1 MGTTIRLQGT
11 DGPVELVLTQ
21 SASADGATNPTLLS
35 MSSFPSLFNGTTWD
49 RWRNNFEGTALISAA
64 RTGTT
69 NSADIINYNGR
80 GVTLFLNVTAAS
92 GTGGLTVNIQVKDP
106 VSGSYFTAYAAAAA
120 VITTGL
126 KAYNAFPGAAGA
138 GNYTNTVNFQIPR
151 TFRIG
156 VTVGDSSSYTYSI
169 GYAITN

>member
-1 MGTTIRLQGT
+1 MGTTVRLQGT

-21 SASADGATNPTLLS
+21 AASADGATNPTPLS

-49 RWRNNFEGTALISAA
+49 RRRNNMEGTALASAT
-64 RTGTT
+64 RTATA

-80 GVTLFLNVTAAS
+80 GVTIYLNVTAAS
-92 GTGGLTVNIQVKDP
+92 GTGGLTVNIQAKDP
-106 VSGSYFTAYAAAAA
+106 VTGSYFTVYAAAAA

-126 KAYNAFPGAAGA
+126 RAYNAYPGAAGS
-138 GNYTNTVNFQIPR
+138 GNYTNAVNFQIPR

-156 VTVGDSSSYTYSI
+156 VTVGDSTSYTYSI